1 MINRNTS
8 LNYNTKNRAFQE
20 EMPFLLKPAGK
31 DYLWGGQRL
40 RADFGKESVLNP
52 LAETWECSTHPDGP
66 SLVES
71 GAFAGMTLKEV
82 LKEHP
87 EYLGTHPLCNYTKE
101 QLAAGE
107 LPVLIKFIDAKKDLS
122 VQVHPDDEY
131 ARTHENGSRGK
142 TEMWYVLD
150 AAKDSSL
157 VYGFSQDM
165 EREQLKKSMEDGT
178 IGKYL
183 QKIPVH
189 KNDTFYIEAGTVHAI
204 GAGCLMAEIQ
214 ENSNLTY
221 RMYDYDRQDK
231 YGKKRPLHIEK
242 ALEVVKLDKSTPP
255 GQPQRVLNYHRGCAT
270 ELLCRC
276 RYFQVERMLFN
287 TEQCRQLLEYHTD
300 STSFQ
305 VLLCIDGCGVMLKDG
320 AGELQFFKGDCIF
333 VPAGMDGIRI
343 HGKGK
348 MLKVVC

>member
-1 MINRNTS
+1 MEIMKLIPT
-8 LNYNTKNRAFQE
+8 
-20 EMPFLLKPAGK
+20 GK
-31 DYLWGGQRL
+31 DYLWGGTRL
-40 RADFGKESVLNP
+40 REEYGKQIDLTP
-52 LAETWECSTHPDGP
+52 LAETWECSVHPDGP
-66 SLVES
+66 SYVAN
-71 GAFAGMTLKEV
+71 GIYKGQTLAEV
-82 LKEHP
+82 LSAHP
-87 EYLGTHPLCNYTKE
+87 EYLGTKVEN
-101 QLAAGE
+101 GE
-107 LPVLIKFIDAKKDLS
+107 LPVLVKFIDAKKDLS

-131 ARTHENGSRGK
+131 ARTYENGSRGK

-178 IGKYL
+178 IGEYL

-231 YGKKRPLHIEK
+231 YGKKRPLHIER
-242 ALEVVKLDKSTPP
+242 ALEAVKLDKSTPP

-305 VLLCIDGCGVMLKDG
+305 VLLCIDGCGIMLKDG

>member
-1 MINRNTS
+1 M
-8 LNYNTKNRAFQE
+8 
-20 EMPFLLKPAGK
+20 
-31 DYLWGGQRL
+31 
-40 RADFGKESVLNP
+40 
-52 LAETWECSTHPDGP
+52 
-66 SLVES
+66 
-71 GAFAGMTLKEV
+71 
-82 LKEHP
+82 
-87 EYLGTHPLCNYTKE
+87 
-101 QLAAGE
+101 
-107 LPVLIKFIDAKKDLS
+107 S

-178 IGKYL
+178 IGEYL

-305 VLLCIDGCGVMLKDG
+305 VLLCIDGCGVMRKDG

>member
-165 EREQLKKSMEDGT
+165 EREQLKKSIEDGT
-178 IGKYL
+178 IGEYL

-231 YGKKRPLHIEK
+231 YGR
-242 ALEVVKLDKSTPP
+242 ALEAVKLDKSTPP

-305 VLLCIDGCGVMLKDG
+305 VLLCIDGCGIMLKDG

>member
-1 MINRNTS
+1 
-8 LNYNTKNRAFQE
+8 
-20 EMPFLLKPAGK
+20 MPFLLKPAGK

-52 LAETWECSTHPDGP
+52 LAETWECSTPPDGP

-71 GAFAGMTLKEV
+71 GAFAGMPLKEV

-157 VYGFSQDM
+157 VYGFS
-165 EREQLKKSMEDGT
+165 R
-178 IGKYL
+178 IW
-183 QKIPVH
+183 
-189 KNDTFYIEAGTVHAI
+189 
-204 GAGCLMAEIQ
+204 
-214 ENSNLTY
+214 
-221 RMYDYDRQDK
+221 
-231 YGKKRPLHIEK
+231 
-242 ALEVVKLDKSTPP
+242 
-255 GQPQRVLNYHRGCAT
+255 
-270 ELLCRC
+270 
-276 RYFQVERMLFN
+276 
-287 TEQCRQLLEYHTD
+287 
-300 STSFQ
+300 
-305 VLLCIDGCGVMLKDG
+305 
-320 AGELQFFKGDCIF
+320 KGSS
-333 VPAGMDGIRI
+333 
-343 HGKGK
+343 
-348 MLKVVC
+348 

>member
-71 GAFAGMTLKEV
+71 GAFAGMPLKEV

-150 AAKDSSL
+150 AAKESSL
-157 VYGFSQDM
+157 VYGCSQDM
-165 EREQLKKSMEDGT
+165 EREQLKKSIEDGT
-178 IGKYL
+178 IGEYL

-189 KNDTFYIEAGTVHAI
+189 KNIEAGTVHAI

-231 YGKKRPLHIEK
+231 YGKKRPLHIER

-305 VLLCIDGCGVMLKDG
+305 VLLCIDGCGIMLKDG